1 MGPTLVQK
9 LKILQKGGPELMSLT
24 FKTLTSLPQLIIYD
38 FTGVQRKENSRLGSQ
53 INELDVSL

>member
-1 MGPTLVQK
+1 
-9 LKILQKGGPELMSLT
+9 MSLT

-38 FTGVQRKENSRLGSQ
+38 FTGVQRKKNSRLGSQ